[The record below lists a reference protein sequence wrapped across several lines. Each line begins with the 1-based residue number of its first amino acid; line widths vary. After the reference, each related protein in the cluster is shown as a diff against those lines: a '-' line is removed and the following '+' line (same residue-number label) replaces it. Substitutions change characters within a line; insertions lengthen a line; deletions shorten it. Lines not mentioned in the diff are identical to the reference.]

1 MLFYLNTVFRILLN
15 VKTWFILSENS
26 FEKNMFGKNT
36 IKTCFIISVNRM

>member
-26 FEKNMFGKNT
+26 FEKKCKQDVSQREKVLNFLPE
-36 IKTCFIISVNRM
+36 